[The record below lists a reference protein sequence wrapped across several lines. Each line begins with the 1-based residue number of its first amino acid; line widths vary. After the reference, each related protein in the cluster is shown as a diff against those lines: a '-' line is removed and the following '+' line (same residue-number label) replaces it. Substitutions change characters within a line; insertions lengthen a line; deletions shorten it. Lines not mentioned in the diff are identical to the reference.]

1 MMVDER
7 GLSDPTTSESKHQ
20 HQACKLEPQHQ
31 PFKPTEPQHHTFEAL
46 EPQHLKLF
54 GDPRDPSLYL
64 NETLR
69 LRGYGFRC
77 QRQLALTSGRVEC
90 FADQE
95 CALES
100 LDSVMANRT
109 EHCLYNNRMCQL
121 VRAGDA
127 EALRQ
132 ALQAGECPNA
142 HNKQGETVRSEYCA
156 LLDVAPC
163 TAPPLLRLL
172 PSTAASAFVI
182 LLNNVLM
189 TNPTQPNP
197 ALPASAAAHGCLPQ
211 ETKREIYKRSRLC

>member
-46 EPQHLKLF
+46 EPQHLKQF
-54 GDPRDPSLYL
+54 GDRRDPSLYL

-90 FADQE
+90 FADQA

-100 LDSVMANRT
+100 LGSVMANRT
-109 EHCLYNNRMCQL
+109 EHCLYNNRLCQL

-127 EALRQ
+127 EELRQ
-132 ALQAGECPNA
+132 ALQAGDCPNA
-142 HNKQGETVRSEYCA
+142 HNKQGQTVSGSSPESCFARLVLHRPVPGARCA
-156 LLDVAPC
+156 QTCRCCFHSTLA
-163 TAPPLLRLL
+163 LRR
-172 PSTAASAFVI
+172 TCFRRV
-182 LLNNVLM
+182 M
-189 TNPTQPNP
+189 
-197 ALPASAAAHGCLPQ
+197 
-211 ETKREIYKRSRLC
+211 